1 MTISHPLVS
10 ICIPHYNN
18 ENTISET
25 LNSILNQ
32 TYKNIIIK
40 IFDNASTDNSLEI
53 LKDYENKYEN
63 IKLFQ
68 NEQNIGGEANFTKCI
83 ENLEGD
89 YGAVFHADDL
99 YLPTMVEEQVRF
111 LEENSSCSAVAVHSY
126 IIDENS
132 KIIGMRHIPQEY
144 TQQKNNVIGNQLELF
159 KSVLKYANYITCPSV
174 MARTNVYKN
183 DVKFWNGSKFKT
195 SADLDVWFRLASFGK
210 FGLISIP
217 LMQYRES
224 TASYSYS
231 DTRSRVGEN
240 NMFLVLEYYL
250 EKYRDSGLLRE
261 KDLSRFEFLLFKDNV
276 NRTINQII
284 NNLEKKLDIKSFDF
298 NIMTVAVES
307 KMNFKI
313 YIIGLIVKL
322 LRNFSLPKF
331 IKEKIYNYRFKKVE
345 N

>member
-1 MTISHPLVS
+1 MQNNPLVC
-10 ICIPHYNN
+10 ICIPQYNN
-18 ENTISET
+18 QKTIAET
-25 LNSILNQ
+25 LNSIINQ

-53 LKDYENKYEN
+53 LKNYEHKYHN
-63 IKLFQ
+63 IYVFQ
-68 NEQNIGGEANFTKCI
+68 NEKNIGGEANFTRCI

-89 YGAVFHADDL
+89 YGAIYHADDI
-99 YLPTMVEEQVRF
+99 YLPHMVQKQVEF
-111 LEENSSCSAVAVHSY
+111 LEKNEDCSAVAVHSY
-126 IIDENS
+126 TIDENS
-132 KIIGMRHIPQEY
+132 RIISMRYIPEEY
-144 TQQKNNVIGNQLELF
+144 TKQKNNVIGNQLELF
-159 KSVLKYANYITCPSV
+159 KSVLKYGNYITCPSV

-183 DVKFWNGSKFKT
+183 DVKSWNGAKFKT
-195 SADLDVWFRLASFGK
+195 SADLDVWLRLASFGK

-224 TASYSYS
+224 TDSYSYL
-231 DTRSRVGEN
+231 DTRNRVGEN

-250 EKYRDSGLLRE
+250 NKYRNSGLLSE

-276 NRTINQII
+276 NRTINQMI

-313 YIIGLIVKL
+313 YMIGLVVKL
-322 LRNFSLPKF
+322 LRNFKLSKF
-331 IKEKIYNYRFKKVE
+331 IKQKIYTYRFKKSR